1 MSDMDTFTLLPLQ
14 IDPQTKAISTASGS
28 RTLQKELEALNSL
41 HRALLGPEA
50 TPQGVPPPPM
60 PVNPKRTANV
70 TKLRESGNAEQR
82 KGRHAEAA
90 KLYGLGLQMALARPS
105 WEPRGLVAEEVA
117 GLYANRAQ
125 ALMALGDWPAA
136 AVDAEA
142 SVEAKRV
149 ANPKAWWRRGKCL
162 AEMGRL
168 REAREWVRR
177 ALETEGDEPELRA
190 LLADVEARIEKGS
203 AEKGAAAAAGAA
215 SSS

>member
-117 GLYANRAQ
+117 GL
-125 ALMALGDWPAA
+125 
-136 AVDAEA
+136 
-142 SVEAKRV
+142 VEAKRV